1 MIDPFLTYNGVRS
14 HIDDL
19 REEACMSRLAARA
32 TGGKATGWERV
43 RGLLTHPKPA
53 AADH

>member
-19 REEACMSRLAARA
+19 RDDACMSRLAA
-32 TGGKATGWERV
+32 KATCCKTSTWSRV
-43 RGLLTHPKPA
+43 RGRLA
-53 AADH
+53 ARTAA

>member
-19 REEACMSRLAARA
+19 RDEAQQSRLAAIA
-32 TGGKATGWERV
+32 TCCKATGWQRV
-43 RGLLTHPKPA
+43 RELLTTPKPA
-53 AADH
+53 SDH

>member
-19 REEACMSRLAARA
+19 REQACMSRLAAQA
-32 TGGKATGWERV
+32 TCCKATGWQRV
-43 RGLLTHPKPA
+43 RELLTRPA
-53 AADH
+53 PTCDH